1 MRLSLILTE
10 RRNSFTFL
18 CPSLKT
24 HSTQK
29 GIVVGT
35 SNRIETVQAK
45 RRKYVRSKYTLPEFL
60 VFKLP
65 LLIFVGLLYGMLV
78 WTIVV
83 SFSNWQG
90 TAPNF
95 DFAGFKWYR
104 LMVGLDRFQVDVANN
119 LKWLSLGVI
128 PTVILAIFIAY
139 LLELGS
145 FRKLESYIRTLI
157 LYPVAMSFIVTGTIW
172 SWMFD
177 PDKGVLN
184 TILRGVGLGALQG
197 RFDTNPST
205 ATYWLILI
213 FVWQYLGFSVII
225 LQASLRTADI
235 HEMTESALIDG
246 ASRLRILLQIIIP
259 NIRSGI
265 LVLVSLLLIS
275 TLKVFDIV
283 YIVTFGGPGSATD
296 VLAFYM
302 LIATFQQ
309 HLVSLGAGIGVII
322 FLLAAIIVVPY
333 TIYAFRKWFE

>member
-1 MRLSLILTE
+1 MRLSPILTE
-10 RRNSFTFL
+10 RQDSFTFL
-18 CPSLKT
+18 FLSLKK
-24 HSTQK
+24 HSRQK
-29 GIVVGT
+29 GSVVST
-35 SNRIETVQAK
+35 ANRIEIIQAK
-45 RRKYVRSKYTLPEFL
+45 RKKNVRSRYTLPEFL

-65 LLIFVGLLYGMLV
+65 LLFFVCLLYGMLV

-83 SFSNWQG
+83 SFTNWSG
-90 TAPNF
+90 VAPNF
-95 DFAGFKWYR
+95 DFAGLKWYK
-104 LMVGLDRFQVDVANN
+104 LMFRLDRFQVDVINN

-145 FRKLESYIRTLI
+145 FRKIESYVRTLI

-184 TILRGVGLGALQG
+184 TILRGVGLEALQG
-197 RFDTNPST
+197 RFTTNPST
-205 ATYWLILI
+205 ATYWLIVI

-259 NIRSGI
+259 NIRAGI
-265 LVLVSLLLIS
+265 MVLVSLLLIS

-322 FLLAAIIVVPY
+322 FLLAAFIVVPY
-333 TIYAFRKWFE
+333 TVYAFRKWFE